1 MSAINFPDPSQSPW
15 TNSSTGITYTYS
27 NGVWKALSS
36 EETFLKPADADLA
49 YLKKND
55 GGTQQVISGGGG
67 LNIIGDVKS
76 NSKTIPTAVMG
87 ASAPSNPGICDFW
100 TDTSGDT
107 PVLKSWNGTEW
118 VEVGGGPSGPVG
130 AIVEN
135 PEITADN
142 LNYAPATISA
152 TPPVMANST
161 LFSRKWYKDG
171 VELEGVGGSVY
182 AATEPGTYRYEE
194 TWGDEAG
201 NILRPDVSI
210 ILLDLDIQKPVVTP
224 PATPL
229 NPGYASFV
237 SSEPAVDQG
246 EVTTWGTATW
256 EVSSAADFDAGTVYT
271 ETVALT
277 ASGVQS
283 SPYFTQ
289 LDAVT
294 GYYVRVKYGSSLPS
308 GIESE
313 FSNAVSFT
321 TSESYDAIQSVTAL
335 NEGNSVTFTIS
346 TEGVTS
352 GTTLY
357 YSIDG
362 SVSSSDFT
370 DNAISGSFTIQSD
383 SASVTKT
390 LLEDGTTE
398 GNESFVFKIHTGS
411 TTGPVVY
418 SSSTV
423 TVYDTSKT
431 VYIGTYKFKGARTYT
446 SGAWTVPANT
456 TYIQVVAWGS
466 GGEPDGYPNGF
477 PGGSG
482 GGGGWAT
489 AVIPVTAGESLNVGV
504 GRDGNN
510 GGGGKSFGGTGGG
523 FSGVFRG
530 STPLIIAGG
539 GGGGAVNN
547 TAQGGAGGGYS
558 GQGSSD
564 GYGGGSQ
571 SGASNRYL
579 QGGTGGGG
587 GYYGGNGGSWSN
599 AAGGG
604 SGYIGASGNIH
615 ASMSTGSWTSPAGTG
630 HADYDS
636 SHSPMG
642 RPYGQGGSGNNSGDS
657 TYGSGLLIIHC
668 LNSEYNPSSTPV
680 LPSSRNIIQTYTS

>member
-1 MSAINFPDPSQSPW
+1 MPIQVKGQVIIDDNQNVS
-15 TNSSTGITYTYS
+15 
-27 NGVWKALSS
+27 LSGS
-36 EETFLKPADADLA
+36 M
-49 YLKKND
+49 LKK
-55 GGTQQVISGGGG
+55 GHS
-67 LNIIGDVKS
+67 
-76 NSKTIPTAVMG
+76 IPSSVVTAN
-87 ASAPSNPGICDFW
+87 APQTPEVGDFW
-100 TDTSGDT
+100 TDTSGDS
-107 PVLKSWNGTEW
+107 PILKVWNGTEW
-118 VEVGGGPSGPVG
+118 IEFSGGGPSGPIG
-130 AIVEN
+130 AIVEQ
-135 PEITADN
+135 PLMTANN
-142 LNYAPATISA
+142 LNYAPATITA
-152 TPPVMANST
+152 TPPVMANSS
-161 LFSRKWYKDG
+161 LFSSKWYKDG
-171 VELEGVGGSVY
+171 VEIEGAGGFVL
-182 AATEPGTYRYEE
+182 AATQPGTYRYEE

-210 ILLDLDIQKPVVTP
+210 VLLDLQIQKPIVTSP
-224 PATPL
+224 TTPL

-246 EVTTWGTATW
+246 DITTWGTATW
-256 EVSSAADFDAGTVYT
+256 EVSSTSDFSGGTVYT

-294 GYYVRVKYGSSLPS
+294 GYYARVKYGSSLPS
-308 GIESE
+308 GVESE
-313 FSNAVSFT
+313 FSNAVYFT
-321 TSESYDAIQSVTAL
+321 TSESYNAIQNVTAL

-346 TEGVTS
+346 TQGVTS

-370 DNAISGSFTIQSD
+370 DNAITGSFSIQSN

-398 GNESFVFKIHTGS
+398 GNENFVFKIHTGS
-411 TTGPVVY
+411 PTGPVVY
-418 SSSTV
+418 QSSTV

-431 VYIGTYKFKGARTYT
+431 VYIGTYKFKGARYYSTT
-446 SGAWTVPANT
+446 NGNWTVPANT

-489 AVIPVTAGESLNVGV
+489 AVIPVTAGESLSVAVGKH
-504 GRDGNN
+504 GMN
-510 GGGGKSFGGTGGG
+510 GGGSKSFGGTGGG

-530 STPLIIAGG
+530 STPLILAGG

-564 GYGGGSQ
+564 GHSGGSQ
-571 SGASNRYL
+571 SGPSHRYL

-587 GYYGGNGGSWSN
+587 GYYGGNGSSWSN

-604 SGYIGASGNIH
+604 SGYIGASGNVH

-642 RPYGQGGSGNNSGDS
+642 RPFGYGGSGNNSGDE

-668 LNSEYNPSSTPV
+668 LNSEYNPSSAPV
-680 LPSSRNIIQTYTS
+680 LPPSRNIIQTYTS